1 MKKETQIAIEQSK
14 IAQLFQKHMNI
25 ANYDVEPIYVPNL
38 QSIIGL
44 LKIATIAV
52 PTDKDGWF
60 ASMHKGLFTK
70 SPKTRDAFL
79 DMLSFLQESLTTR
92 SHRYTFWHSAALVL
106 LTSYLY
112 ALCLNQNKHQSINLA
127 DEKTLK
133 AMEWDACVLIIN
145 HLSNRIYQ
153 TPLTSLHQI
162 VSLDMFDI
170 SVFFEFFKR
179 QINLCNAK

>member
-1 MKKETQIAIEQSK
+1 MKKETQIAIQQSK
-14 IAQLFQKHMNI
+14 IAQMFQKNMPI
-25 ANYDVEPIYVPNL
+25 ENYDVEPVYVPNL
-38 QSIIGL
+38 QSVIGL
-44 LKIATIAV
+44 LKMAGNAI
-52 PTDKDGWF
+52 PSNNEGWF
-60 ASMHKGLFTK
+60 IGLHKGLFDK
-70 SPKTRDAFL
+70 SPKTRHEFL
-79 DMLSFLQESLTTR
+79 NMLSFLRESLTTHG
-92 SHRYTFWHSAALVL
+92 HRYTFWHSAGFIL

-112 ALCLNQNKHQSINLA
+112 ALCLSQKKHQSVNLA

-153 TPLTSLHQI
+153 EPLKSLHQI
-162 VSLDMFDI
+162 VSADTFDI